1 MFIDNFIF
9 SISPEPIM
17 AGRKKEERK

>member
-17 AGRKKEERK
+17 AGRKKEKRK